1 MLPASRVCSARCWR
15 RSTGYKIGL
24 FLHILAVVL
33 AFGPTFGYA
42 LFFSVAPQYPRATP
56 AILAGVQ
63 KCDRYLVNPGMIVL
77 LLAGIYLLST
87 GMGDRASL
95 HQPRLRRDHRALR
108 PPARLLPAARCAKAK
123 ELAERDLKAGDTL
136 SDEFM
141 ALRSGSAK
149 SARWPGLIVVVAIF
163 FMTYK
168 PDVLLRRLD
177 ASRSRC
183 STPGSAGSRCC
194 TSAWSRCP
202 RRTSS
207 TSATRRCSPTGRA
220 IPTRLR
226 ERIRAI
232 AELLLEDGAKLL
244 VIACNTATSIGDDV
258 VREVAAERG
267 VEVVP
272 VVEPQAEI
280 AAAITD
286 NGRVGVLATPN
297 TVASG
302 AYRRALEG
310 QGRALE
316 VTEVEAPDLAPFI
329 QDGSPFD
336 DGVMEMARA
345 YCAPLKRAEVDTL
358 ILGCTHYPLVAP
370 MLQRIL
376 GRDVRLVSGGHAV
389 AAAAQR
395 TLERRGLARESD
407 GEGEYRFLCS
417 GEVESFRE
425 LGTRFL
431 QMPLGEV
438 ERIETAAADY
448 PLTR

>member
-1 MLPASRVCSARCWR
+1 MFDSGVGGLTVLHECLVSLPEEDFV
-15 RSTGYKIGL
+15 
-24 FLHILAVVL
+24 
-33 AFGPTFGYA
+33 
-42 LFFSVAPQYPRATP
+42 
-56 AILAGVQ
+56 
-63 KCDRYLVNPGMIVL
+63 YL
-77 LLAGIYLLST
+77 
-87 GMGDRASL
+87 
-95 HQPRLRRDHRALR
+95 
-108 PPARLLPAARCAKAK
+108 
-123 ELAERDLKAGDTL
+123 GDTAM
-136 SDEFM
+136 FPY
-141 ALRSGSAK
+141 G
-149 SARWPGLIVVVAIF
+149 
-163 FMTYK
+163 
-168 PDVLLRRLD
+168 
-177 ASRSRC
+177 
-183 STPGSAGSRCC
+183 
-194 TSAWSRCP
+194 
-202 RRTSS
+202 
-207 TSATRRCSPTGRA
+207 TRDTEL
-220 IPTRLR
+220 LR

-232 AELLLEDGAKLL
+232 TKMLLQRGAKLM
-244 VIACNTATSIGDDV
+244 VIACNTATSVGTDV
-258 VREVAAERG
+258 AREVAAEYG

-286 NGRVGVLATPN
+286 NARVGVLATPN
-297 TVASG
+297 TVKSG

-336 DGVMEMARA
+336 QGVVEMTRS

-395 TLERRGLARESD
+395 TLESAGLARPAD
-407 GEGEYRFLCS
+407 GEGDYHFLCS
-417 GEVESFRE
+417 GNADSFRE

-438 ERIETAAADY
+438 ERIDI
-448 PLTR
+448 PVSD